1 MKDSSESIEISLTV
15 HTSESSLNQ
24 DLAAMS
30 TLDGNE
36 TDNEEIHDL
45 EHEDAASVGSGIS
58 MDMGS
63 DFEVLDE
70 CESD

>member
-1 MKDSSESIEISLTV
+1 MIIQSFISV
-15 HTSESSLNQ
+15 V
-24 DLAAMS
+24 DC
-30 TLDGNE
+30 
-36 TDNEEIHDL
+36 
-45 EHEDAASVGSGIS
+45 ASDGSGIS